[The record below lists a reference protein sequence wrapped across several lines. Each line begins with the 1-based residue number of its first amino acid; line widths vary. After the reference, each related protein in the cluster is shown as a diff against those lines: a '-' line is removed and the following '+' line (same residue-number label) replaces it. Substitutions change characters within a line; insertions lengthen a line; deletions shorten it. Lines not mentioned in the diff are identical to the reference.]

1 MSGNVY
7 LVIFT
12 LIFLTLLLTNI
23 MSNTGAVAVL
33 LPIGFA
39 IANEI
44 TGISPLLASMII
56 ALSGGLAFIFIIATP
71 GNAITYSSGYY
82 STKDLFKAGGIAN
95 IICIG
100 ILFFISIVYW
110 KGILGL

>member
-1 MSGNVY
+1 
-7 LVIFT
+7 
-12 LIFLTLLLTNI
+12 

-39 IANEI
+39 LANEI
-44 TGISPLLASMII
+44 PGISPLLSAMII
-56 ALSGGLAFIFIIATP
+56 ALSGGLAFMLIIATP

-95 IICIG
+95 ILCIV
-100 ILFFISIVYW
+100 ILFAVAIFYW
-110 KGILGL
+110 QGFLGL